1 MAHYGSKENCNA
13 SQFFIT
19 LRGEDL
25 SHFDQTHHTVIGE
38 VVEGLDILEKINKLY
53 CDEDGRPY
61 LDVRLLHTFIL
72 DDPFPDPPN
81 LISSGLLGNKS
92 PDRTFPEEEAVKRR
106 LPYESEEAITGIHH
120 LYVAVMVVVVVVVVV
135 VVAIVVV
142 VVMVVEVVLIV

>member
-25 SHFDQTHHTVIGE
+25 SHFEQSHHTVIGE
-38 VVEGLDILEKINKLY
+38 VVEGLDVLEKINKLY

-61 LDVRLLHTFIL
+61 LDVRLLHTFVL

-81 LISSGLLGNKS
+81 LISSGLLGSQS
-92 PDRTFPEEEAVKRR
+92 PERTFPEEETIKRR
-106 LPYESEEAITGIHH
+106 LPYESEEAITGVQ
-120 LYVAVMVVVVVVVVV
+120 LCKYVLCCITVPSSVSPK
-135 VVAIVVV
+135 
-142 VVMVVEVVLIV
+142 L